1 MLRLTLQ
8 QLITTGFS
16 GVLLCGLSMANA
28 SDMEAMKQE
37 AAETTKAFVTQLGGA
52 MKKEMQAGGPTAAVK
67 VCSELA
73 PQITGNIS
81 REKGWKVTRV
91 GTRVR
96 NPMLGTPDA
105 WEQQVLA
112 KFAERAGK
120 GESFEKMAFAEVV
133 EEPNGKYFR
142 FMKAIGVQ
150 GQCLACHGD
159 KENMQKEV
167 KDLLNQQYPH
177 DQATGYKAGDLRGA
191 VSIKRPL

>member
-1 MLRLTLQ
+1 MKLK
-8 QLITTGFS
+8 LIYPLAVVCLVGITGNGF
-16 GVLLCGLSMANA
+16 AA
-28 SDMEAMKQE
+28 DMSAMKKE
-37 AAETTKAFVTQLGGA
+37 AVEATQSFVKQLGGA
-52 MKKEMQAGGPTAAVK
+52 MKKEMKAGGPVAAVK

-73 PQITGNIS
+73 PQITAQIS

-96 NPMLGTPDA
+96 NPMLGLPDP
-105 WEQQVLA
+105 WEQKVLA
-112 KFAERAGK
+112 QFQERAGK
-120 GESFEKMAFAEVV
+120 GEKFDKMAFAEIV

-159 KENMQKEV
+159 AAGIKPEV
-167 KDLLNQQYPH
+167 KALLEERYPH
-177 DQATGYKAGDLRGA
+177 DQAKGYKPGDLRGA

>member
-1 MLRLTLQ
+1 MFKHILSSALT
-8 QLITTGFS
+8 
-16 GVLLCGLSMANA
+16 GVILCGLSAANA
-28 SDMEAMKQE
+28 SDIDKMKQE

-73 PQITGNIS
+73 PQITGTIS

-120 GESFEKMAFAEVV
+120 GESFEKMAYAEIV

-150 GQCLACHGD
+150 GQCLTCHGD
-159 KENMQKEV
+159 KDNMQPEV
-167 KDLLNQQYPH
+167 KDLLSQRYPH